1 MPSNGEVAGLWWNEL
16 APGQYVVQMQ
26 DLSLHFLLAPS
37 QDAGRGSQ
45 LFWTREEGLSDLNQ
59 VEILEQATDNEVIYR
74 DFDYIRTW
82 GAQND
87 LATVPQRIAQRYIE
101 NFSYIAKKLF
111 SLRQID
117 LQAASSILSGDL
129 DTYGFKKIIVALSN
143 SGKIFGIQ
151 SSDGSLLWTS
161 DYLGPVA
168 PQQILLRDAYSR
180 EDGTTQAQIV
190 AIKQDSMAFLSASTG
205 RQLFNIDLTK
215 DLKKDQ
221 KFDKF
226 MLVSLK
232 ETKSQLVLAIS
243 EDEEIPRVQAYP
255 RADVPEQLDLEK
267 EQLYFT
273 SINKATGVLA
283 GYQIAKDWQARK
295 VW

>member
-1 MPSNGEVAGLWWNEL
+1 M
-16 APGQYVVQMQ
+16 
-26 DLSLHFLLAPS
+26 
-37 QDAGRGSQ
+37 
-45 LFWTREEGLSDLNQ
+45 
-59 VEILEQATDNEVIYR
+59 
-74 DFDYIRTW
+74 
-82 GAQND
+82 
-87 LATVPQRIAQRYIE
+87 
-101 NFSYIAKKLF
+101 
-111 SLRQID
+111 
-117 LQAASSILSGDL
+117 

-283 GYQIAKDWQARK
+283 GYQIAKDW
-295 VW
+295 